1 MTRWENTSVY
11 RALGTLSALPARA
24 LSRLPLREGK
34 TRRGLSFSQWF
45 LLLGTEAMLCV
56 PHGAW
61 NNLCAVLFA
70 LAALL
75 VYWFD
80 CAARKKTP
88 WNAGNRRRCA
98 RLSSDDRSVYALGK
112 R

>member
-45 LLLGTEAMLCV
+45 LLLGTE
-56 PHGAW
+56 
-61 NNLCAVLFA
+61 
-70 LAALL
+70 
-75 VYWFD
+75 
-80 CAARKKTP
+80 
-88 WNAGNRRRCA
+88 
-98 RLSSDDRSVYALGK
+98 
-112 R
+112 

>member
-45 LLLGTEAMLCV
+45 LLLGTEA
-56 PHGAW
+56 
-61 NNLCAVLFA
+61 
-70 LAALL
+70 LL
-75 VYWFD
+75 SL
-80 CAARKKTP
+80 RQS
-88 WNAGNRRRCA
+88 AGSRR
-98 RLSSDDRSVYALGK
+98 
-112 R
+112 